1 MLDMS
6 KEVSVGGTRE
16 QTAYNGKAIVL
27 NVWCYN
33 NVVGQMIHGKYII
46 GSATITNATSTSKV
60 SVNKFAEKV
69 TLYNTG
75 HETWTTYADIF
86 EI

>member
-1 MLDMS
+1 
-6 KEVSVGGTRE
+6 
-16 QTAYNGKAIVL
+16 
-27 NVWCYN
+27 
-33 NVVGQMIHGKYII
+33 MIHGKYII

-86 EI
+86 